1 MDNALPTSG
10 LFLALASGLANGL
23 FTTPLKLE
31 RRWRWEHTWAVFI
44 VTSCLVM
51 PVAMVAAAGGGVR
64 AVIQAAPPAAGWA
77 VSFGFLWGFGAIC
90 FGLSVKHIGVSMAN
104 SLVLGVSSALGS
116 LTPLALSHSLGFGA
130 SQIWLYLGIAA
141 FVLGVASCGRAGV
154 LRDRSQTGTS
164 AATGYILALASG
176 VLSAIFNI
184 GYTLALPLAAAGE
197 RLGDAPFPAANRIWL
212 LMLGAGAVPNLV
224 YCGMLIQRGRSA
236 SLLAAPGT
244 AASWGRAAL
253 MGLLW
258 GGSIFLYGAA
268 APLLGNFGPA
278 LGWPISLAAGLLTAN
293 LMGVWLKEW
302 RGASPSAVRLMW
314 AGLGWLGGAILFC
327 AAARFAQ

>member
-1 MDNALPTSG
+1 L
-10 LFLALASGLANGL
+10 LALASGVANGL
-23 FTTPLKLE
+23 FTAPLKLE
-31 RRWRWEHTWAVFI
+31 RRWRWEQTWAVFI

-51 PVAMVAAAGGGVR
+51 PAAMVAAAGGGVR
-64 AVIQAAPPAAGWA
+64 AVIEAAPAAAGWA

-116 LTPLALSHSLGFGA
+116 LVPLALSHSLGFGE
-130 SQIWLYLGIAA
+130 SQMWLYSGIAA

-154 LRDRSQTGTS
+154 LRDRSQSGSS
-164 AATGYILALASG
+164 AAAGYVLAIVSG

-197 RLGDAPFPAANRIWL
+197 RLGDAAFPAANRIWL

-224 YCGMLIQRGRSA
+224 YCGMRIWRGRSA
-236 SLLAAPGT
+236 GLLAGPG
-244 AASWGRAAL
+244 AGARWGRAGL

-268 APLLGNFGPA
+268 APLLGKFGSA
-278 LGWPISLAAGLLTAN
+278 LGWPVSLAAGLVTAN

-302 RGASPSAVRLMW
+302 RGASASAVRLMW
-314 AGLGWLGGAILFC
+314 AGLGWLGGAIVLC
-327 AAARFAQ
+327 AAAGLAQ